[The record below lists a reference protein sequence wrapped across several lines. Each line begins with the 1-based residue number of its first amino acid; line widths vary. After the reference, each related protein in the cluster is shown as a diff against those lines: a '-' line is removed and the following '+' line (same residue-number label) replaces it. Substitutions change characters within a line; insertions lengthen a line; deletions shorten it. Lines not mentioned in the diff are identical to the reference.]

1 MSAENTPKQSAD
13 RLAQEPTWVAAFR
26 DEPAD
31 AQMLIDQRE
40 RLEALRALDEA
51 ITTLITQKGELEVE
65 CIAADAALR
74 AAPTKP
80 ALDIDHERAG
90 ELAIALHKKRQIK
103 AALEALEQKQLRQAG
118 TPARELEQL
127 KAGRDAL
134 VSWLDAPRAKQPQ
147 FALKLAY
154 AAVMVATIVVIWI
167 AIVIHPILLLML
179 LALGAVLAF
188 LRSSEQNTTWFQL
201 GARRHFDD
209 SGLKPPLKWEEAS
222 VRERLAELENQIEDI
237 KTPDI
242 PPPESAEDEQ
252 ESSEQLSVELA
263 LATENLDSVLVKSG
277 LDISSIDPDLEQWL
291 ELLATA
297 RYAQQNLD
305 QVATRLKA
313 LNAEKNTRQEA
324 LFSFLSRQGEAPR
337 GGSADFQ
344 SLSAGLDRLAARL
357 QSKPN

>member
-40 RLEALRALDEA
+40 RLEALRALDEK
-51 ITTLITQKGELEVE
+51 INTLNKRKSELEVE

-103 AALEALEQKQLRQAG
+103 AALEALEQKQAG

-167 AIVIHPILLLML
+167 AIVIHPILLLLL

-188 LRSSEQNTTWFQL
+188 LRSSEQNTTWVQL

-222 VRERLAELENQIEDI
+222 VRERLAELENQIEDV

-242 PPPESAEDEQ
+242 PPTESAEDEQ
-252 ESSEQLSVELA
+252 KSSEQLSVELA

-297 RYAQQNLD
+297 RYAQQDLD
-305 QVATRLKA
+305 QVATKLKA